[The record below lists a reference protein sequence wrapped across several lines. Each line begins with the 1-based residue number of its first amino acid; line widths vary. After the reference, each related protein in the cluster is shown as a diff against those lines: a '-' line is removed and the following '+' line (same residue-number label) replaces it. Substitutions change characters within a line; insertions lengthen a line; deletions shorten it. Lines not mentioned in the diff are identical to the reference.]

1 MQGLVAQLEEMLP
14 MKEGSRERT
23 LMHATIVF
31 FPIAH
36 AGVDKPASSSD
47 CRMSFWT
54 TDFFLIRA
62 HAKRVG
68 IKNKSSGGSPAYKR
82 ASFFYTPGYLP
93 TFLGMRAPR
102 RRVQKNGRGKKRP
115 GDTFACVFKY
125 FFMYTIVQHPSCANI
140 EPPRSLGLNKKSG

>member
-1 MQGLVAQLEEMLP
+1 MN
-14 MKEGSRERT
+14 
-23 LMHATIVF
+23 ATIVF

-36 AGVDKPASSSD
+36 AGVNKPTSSD
-47 CRMSFWT
+47 FMMSFWT

-102 RRVQKNGRGKKRP
+102 RRV
-115 GDTFACVFKY
+115 
-125 FFMYTIVQHPSCANI
+125 
-140 EPPRSLGLNKKSG
+140 